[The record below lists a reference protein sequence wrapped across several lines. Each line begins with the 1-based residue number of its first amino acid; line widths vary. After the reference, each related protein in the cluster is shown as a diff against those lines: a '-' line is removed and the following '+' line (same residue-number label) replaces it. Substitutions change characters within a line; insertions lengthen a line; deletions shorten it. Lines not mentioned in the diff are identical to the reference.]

1 MRRLAA
7 TLGSKSAFK
16 KLPKRSVMTADISQ
30 LCRLIATPA
39 EPLALR
45 LSSNLLVGAARW
57 VTTMNN
63 FLATS
68 HAPVFSVYRGRVFS
82 RIRTVVNNWSVKQE
96 IFMSDVTTCFNSLK
110 RVEHEFRSMT
120 SSEGQLQMAQPSVK
134 LVLALH
140 A

>member
-30 LCRLIATPA
+30 LCRLIATPT

-57 VTTMNN
+57 VTNVSN
-63 FLATS
+63 FLQHLTLL
-68 HAPVFSVYRGRVFS
+68 FSVYTEVGYS
-82 RIRTVVNNWSVKQE
+82 EETEMKL
-96 IFMSDVTTCFNSLK
+96 TT
-110 RVEHEFRSMT
+110 
-120 SSEGQLQMAQPSVK
+120 GQ
-134 LVLALH
+134 
-140 A
+140 

>member
-1 MRRLAA
+1 MVVNRCRCNLDSRGTDNYLRRLAA

-57 VTTMNN
+57 VTIVSN
-63 FLATS
+63 FMQHLILLF
-68 HAPVFSVYRGRVFS
+68 PVYTEVGY
-82 RIRTVVNNWSVKQE
+82 
-96 IFMSDVTTCFNSLK
+96 
-110 RVEHEFRSMT
+110 
-120 SSEGQLQMAQPSVK
+120 SEDTGMELTIGQ
-134 LVLALH
+134 
-140 A
+140 

>member
-45 LSSNLLVGAARW
+45 LSSNLLVGAARY
-57 VTTMNN
+57 VAISVNFSTTSYT
-63 FLATS
+63 AIS
-68 HAPVFSVYRGRVFS
+68 SVYRGRLFYPN
-82 RIRTVVNNWSVKQE
+82 RTTVNVSSVKQE

-110 RVEHEFRSMT
+110 RVEQELRSMT
-120 SSEGQLQMAQPSVK
+120 ALEGQLQMAQPSVK
-134 LVLALH
+134 
-140 A
+140 